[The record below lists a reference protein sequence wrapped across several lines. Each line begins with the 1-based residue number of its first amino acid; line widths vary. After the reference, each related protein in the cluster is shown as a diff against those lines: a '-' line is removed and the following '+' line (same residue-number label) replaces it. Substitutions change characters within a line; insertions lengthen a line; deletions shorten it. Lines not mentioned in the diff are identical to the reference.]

1 MIAAARVDIDPAS
14 NSSSSLWFS
23 VALTASYAIG
33 FLSVWATL
41 RIMIAPA
48 AFLPV
53 LWAAYSLGTRGA
65 LLTALACAATHYSI
79 LLGEPLSQPGVVEM
93 LSGNVLLV
101 TLGVAIGALRDRIGA
116 QLAHQRESEERYEI
130 AARGANDG
138 LWDWNLKTDEVF
150 YSAPFAELLDYSPK
164 EIGNSPE
171 EWFGR
176 VHPDDLPFVREGIRN
191 HLAGASERYEQE
203 HRMRR
208 KDGSWLWVLSRGI
221 ATHDDDGTPRRM
233 TGWITDIAERK
244 RSEDQLR
251 HHAFHDPLTGLPNR
265 ALFMDRLAHAL
276 ARSRRNS
283 AHRFAI
289 LVLDLDRF
297 KVINDSLGHVA
308 GDELL
313 VAVASRLETC
323 LRPGDTVARMGGDEF
338 MLLLEDV
345 EAPENAMVVAGRIYE
360 ALSAPLPLAG
370 HDVVVLASIGIALG
384 DRSVTRPHDLLR
396 DADTA
401 MYEAKTR
408 RHGRPVLFDVSMH
421 DRAVQRLELET
432 ALRQAIERH
441 EMYLVYQPIIEL
453 ETGSIAG
460 FEALLRWRH
469 PTLGLIA
476 PLTFVPLAEETGL
489 IGEIGFWVLVEAIQC
504 GKRWQELFPRVP
516 PLRMSV
522 NLSVRQMQYNP
533 DLLSRIDQAL
543 DGVGLLPESLCL
555 EITESVILDDTE
567 TGAYLMEE
575 LRARGIRVCMDDFGT
590 GYSSLSYLHKFR
602 VDSLKIDMSFVRA
615 LTDPTGR
622 TEVARTILTLARS
635 LGLSAVAEGVE
646 TEAQLARLRELGCP
660 EAQGY
665 FIAPPLDVPSAE
677 ALLRQNKRW

>member
-1 MIAAARVDIDPAS
+1 MTAAARVDNDPAS
-14 NSSSSLWFS
+14 SSIWLS
-23 VALTASYAIG
+23 VALTALYAIG
-33 FLSVWATL
+33 FLSVWTTL
-41 RIMIAPA
+41 RMMIAPA

-53 LWAAYSLGTRGA
+53 LWAAYSLGARGA
-65 LLTALACAATHYSI
+65 LITALACAGVHCSI
-79 LLGEPLSQPGVVEM
+79 ILGEPMLRPGVLEM

-101 TLGVAIGALRDRIGA
+101 VLGVAIGALRDRIGA
-116 QLAHQRESEERYEI
+116 QLSHQRESEERYEI

-150 YSAPFAELLDYSPK
+150 YSEPFAELLDYSPK

-176 VHPDDLPFVREGIRN
+176 VHPDDLAIVREGIRDHVTGN
-191 HLAGASERYEQE
+191 TERYEQE
-203 HRMRR
+203 HRVRR

-221 ATHDDDGTPRRM
+221 ATHEADGTPKRM
-233 TGWITDIAERK
+233 TGWITNIAERK

-251 HHAFHDPLTGLPNR
+251 HHAFHDALTGLPNR

-297 KVINDSLGHVA
+297 KVVNDSLGHVA

-345 EAPENAMVVAGRIYE
+345 EAAENALVVAERIYE

-370 HDVVVLASIGIALG
+370 HDIVVLASIGIALG
-384 DRSVTRPHDLLR
+384 DRRVTRPHDLLR

-408 RHGRPVLFDVSMH
+408 RQGRPVLFDASMH
-421 DRAVQRLELET
+421 ERAVERLELET

-453 ETGSIAG
+453 GQGSIIG

-476 PLTFVPLAEETGL
+476 PLNFVPLAEETGL

-504 GKRWQELFPRVP
+504 GKRLQETFPREP

-522 NLSVRQMQYNP
+522 NLSVRQMQYNS

-543 DGVGLLPESLCL
+543 DGVGLAPESLCL
-555 EITESVILDDTE
+555 EITESVILEDTE
-567 TGAYLMEE
+567 NGARLMEE

-602 VDSLKIDMSFVRA
+602 VDSLKIDISFVRA

-622 TEVARTILTLARS
+622 TEVARTILSLARS

-646 TEAQLARLRELGCP
+646 TEAQLVRLRELGCP

-665 FIAPPLDVPSAE
+665 LIAPPLDVASAIG
-677 ALLRQNKRW
+677 LLKQNKRW